1 MKALHRLGAV
11 PFPNIVRPRGKAKGI
26 AKPAAALSLLAGLIS
41 LTIPSAGTVP
51 SATAADIKPGEWVS
65 LAAGPAPASNPL
77 QGFVPYA
84 GKYGSLPYSMEW
96 FYIPVNAVVTG
107 PGNYDWSALESQLN
121 AIAARGHQA
130 VFRFYLDYPGKPTG
144 VPKYLLDAGL
154 ATHSYTDYG
163 NQGIS
168 VSPDYDDPRLAQA
181 LDGFIAAFGSKYD
194 GDRRI
199 GFIQAGLL
207 GFWGEWHTYP
217 HDGWASPENWSA
229 SATEQQL
236 VLQAYTAAFTRT
248 KLQVRYPTTANSSL
262 SVGYHDDSFAAE
274 TMPGTGWSFVDK
286 LQQAGATGKWLTQPV
301 GGELRPELQP
311 CLFDA
316 VPCPWVADPAQKD
329 FPGSVAATHA
339 SWLLNQYAFSPAYAG
354 AAQSNA
360 AAASQSLGYR
370 FQATGFSLTPG
381 TVKGQ
386 SDLSVTIRNTGA
398 APFYYD
404 WPVQVAAVGG
414 DGKIARTWTT
424 SWRLTSIKPGMAPTL
439 GAPLS
444 TAGLPAGYYT
454 LVLRP
459 VNPLANGVPLRFA
472 NAAQDQTLPGWLTLG
487 RNYFPAS

>member
-1 MKALHRLGAV
+1 MTNA
-11 PFPNIVRPRGKAKGI
+11 
-26 AKPAAALSLLAGLIS
+26 AAALTLLAGLFSLS
-41 LTIPSAGTVP
+41 LTSAATVP

-65 LAAGPAPASNPL
+65 LASGPVPATNPL

-84 GKYGSLPYSMEW
+84 GQYNSLPYSMEW
-96 FYIPVNAVVTG
+96 FYLPVNAVATG
-107 PGNYDWSALESQLN
+107 PGTYDWSALEAQLN

-144 VPKYLLDAGL
+144 VPAYLLDAGL
-154 ATHSYTDYG
+154 ATHAYTDYG

-168 VSPDYDDPRLAQA
+168 VSPDYNDPRLAQA
-181 LDGFIAAFGSKYD
+181 VDSFIAAFGSRYD

-217 HDGWASPENWSA
+217 HDGWATPENWSA
-229 SATEQQL
+229 SATGQQL
-236 VLQAYTAAFTRT
+236 VLQAYTAAFTKT
-248 KLQVRYPTTANSSL
+248 KVQVRYPSTANSNMN
-262 SVGYHDDSFAAE
+262 VGYHDDSFAAE
-274 TMPGTGWSFVDK
+274 TLPGSGWSFVDK

-301 GGELRPELQP
+301 GGELRPELQQ

-316 VPCPWVADPAQKD
+316 NPCSWAAPEQRD
-329 FPGSVAATHA
+329 FTGSVAATHA
-339 SWLLNQYAFSPAYAG
+339 SWLLNQYAFSPAYVG
-354 AAQSNA
+354 TAQATA

-370 FQATGFSLTPG
+370 FQATGFSLAPG
-381 TVKGQ
+381 TVAGQ
-386 SDLSVTIRNTGA
+386 STLSVTIRNTGA

-424 SWRLTSIKPGMAPTL
+424 SWRLTAIKPGMAPTL
-439 GAPLS
+439 ATPLS
-444 TAGLPAGYYT
+444 TGGLPAGPYT

-472 NAAQDQTLPGWLTLG
+472 NAGQDQTLPGWLTLG
-487 RNYFPAS
+487 RTSV

>member
-1 MKALHRLGAV
+1 MRGLGV
-11 PFPNIVRPRGKAKGI
+11 VQLMGKFGLRGNARGLRN
-26 AKPAAALSLLAGLIS
+26 AAAVFSLLAATVSMAVPAI
-41 LTIPSAGTVP
+41 TVP
-51 SATAADIKPGEWVS
+51 AATAADIKPGQWTS
-65 LAAGPAPASNPL
+65 LAAGPAPAGNPL

-84 GKYGSLPYSMEW
+84 GKYDALPYSMEW

-107 PGNYDWSALESQLN
+107 AGTYNWTALDSQLN
-121 AIAARGHQA
+121 AIASRGHQA
-130 VFRFYLDYPGKPTG
+130 VFRFYLDYPGRPTG
-144 VPKYLLDAGL
+144 VPQYLLDAGL
-154 ATHSYTDYG
+154 ATHSYADYG

-168 VSPDYDDPRLAQA
+168 VSPDYDDPRLVQA
-181 LDGFIAAFGSKYD
+181 LEAFITGFGARYD
-194 GDRRI
+194 GDARI
-199 GFIQAGLL
+199 GFIEMGLL

-217 HDGWASPENWSA
+217 HDGYAAPENWSA
-229 SATEQQL
+229 SATNQQRI
-236 VLQAYTAAFTRT
+236 LQAYTTSFTRT
-248 KLQVRYPTTANSSL
+248 KLQVRYPTAANSSMN
-262 SVGYHDDSFAAE
+262 VGYHDDSFAAE
-274 TMPGTGWSFVDK
+274 TLPGSGWSFVDK
-286 LQQAGATGKWLTQPV
+286 LQQAGAADKWLTQPA

-311 CLFDA
+311 CIFDA
-316 VPCPWVADPAQKD
+316 VPCPGVADPVQKD
-329 FPGSVAATHA
+329 FSGSVAATHA
-339 SWLLNQYAFSPAYAG
+339 SWLLNHYAFSPKYG
-354 AAQSNA
+354 GDAAAKA

-414 DGKIARTWTT
+414 DGKITRTWTT
-424 SWRLTSIKPGMAPTL
+424 SWKLTTIKPGMAPTL
-439 GAPLS
+439 ATPLS
-444 TAGLPAGYYT
+444 TSGLPAGYYT